1 MNFKKITAFSFYD
14 FGNSVFPMIVV
25 TALTSSYFVNHIV
38 DNQQTGTAL
47 WQLTIGIAGIFI
59 AILMPFMGNVADSQ
73 VNGRIK
79 FLRVFSLLTV
89 LSIALFYF
97 VLPSNGYVLIAL
109 IILFVGSVSYEAS
122 NSLYNS
128 SMKNCNENDL
138 TLTSGIGFAS
148 GFLGGVIMLSFLL
161 YFLILPD
168 QNIFGVS
175 KIDHLN
181 IRFSHLILAF
191 WFLIFCLPLL
201 YFCKIDQQNSSL
213 KSKTTSKIK
222 DLIWRG
228 NLTNIGKFLL
238 ARMLYM
244 DGMIIISTTM
254 GIFGTSV
261 MGLSIGK
268 ILLVGILA
276 NISGAIACYL
286 FGKFFK
292 DDKKN
297 IIITLFALS
306 LVVFLISINKNSNL
320 FLLLVVIGTFFAG
333 PLQSSSRVVMAELTD
348 DRDQGFGF
356 GMFTFA
362 GKATAVI
369 GPICAAVL
377 TYFIS
382 QRVGLA
388 FSIILL
394 LSGAFIMLKVS
405 YSNQN

>member
-1 MNFKKITAFSFYD
+1 MNFRRITAFSFYD

-25 TALTSSYFVNHIV
+25 SALTSSYFVNHIASS
-38 DNQQTGTAL
+38 QQTGTAL

-59 AILMPFMGNVADSQ
+59 AIIMPFIGNIADSQ
-73 VNGRIK
+73 VNGRLK
-79 FLRVFSLLTV
+79 YLRIFSLLTV

-97 VLPSNGYVLIAL
+97 VLPSNGFILIAL

-128 SMKNCNENDL
+128 TMKNCSENDL

-161 YFLILPD
+161 YYLILPD

-175 KIDHLN
+175 KINQLN
-181 IRFSHLILAF
+181 IRFSHLILAI

-201 YFCKIDQQNSSL
+201 YFCRIDQQNTSL
-213 KSKTTSKIK
+213 KSKTSSKIK
-222 DLIWRG
+222 DLIWKKT
-228 NLTNIGKFLL
+228 LTNTGKFLL

-244 DGMIIISTTM
+244 DGMIIIATTM
-254 GIFGTSV
+254 GIFGTTV

-276 NISGAIACYL
+276 NISGALACYL
-286 FGKFFK
+286 FGNFFK

-297 IIITLFALS
+297 IIYTLFLLS
-306 LVVFLISINKNSNL
+306 LVVLLISINKNPDL
-320 FLLLVVIGTFFAG
+320 FLILVVIGTFFAG

-348 DRDQGFGF
+348 DKDQGFGF

-362 GKATAVI
+362 GKATAII
-369 GPICAAVL
+369 GPICAAAL
-377 TYFIS
+377 TYLIS

-394 LSGAFIMLKVS
+394 LSGALIMLKVS
-405 YSNQN
+405 YNYKV

>member
-1 MNFKKITAFSFYD
+1 
-14 FGNSVFPMIVV
+14 
-25 TALTSSYFVNHIV
+25 
-38 DNQQTGTAL
+38 
-47 WQLTIGIAGIFI
+47 
-59 AILMPFMGNVADSQ
+59 
-73 VNGRIK
+73 
-79 FLRVFSLLTV
+79 
-89 LSIALFYF
+89 
-97 VLPSNGYVLIAL
+97 
-109 IILFVGSVSYEAS
+109 
-122 NSLYNS
+122 
-128 SMKNCNENDL
+128 MKNCSENDL

-161 YFLILPD
+161 YYLILPD

-175 KIDHLN
+175 KINQLN
-181 IRFSHLILAF
+181 IRFSHLILAI

-201 YFCKIDQQNSSL
+201 YFCRINQQNTSL
-213 KSKTTSKIK
+213 KSKTSSKIK
-222 DLIWRG
+222 DLIWKKT
-228 NLTNIGKFLL
+228 LTNTGKFLL

-244 DGMIIISTTM
+244 DGMIIIATTM

-276 NISGAIACYL
+276 NISGALACYL

-297 IIITLFALS
+297 IIYNLILLS
-306 LVVFLISINKNSNL
+306 LVVLLISINKNPDL
-320 FLLLVVIGTFFAG
+320 FLILVVIGTFFAG

-348 DRDQGFGF
+348 DKDQGFGF

-362 GKATAVI
+362 GKATAII
-369 GPICAAVL
+369 GPICAAAL
-377 TYFIS
+377 TYLIS

-394 LSGAFIMLKVS
+394 LSGALIMLKVS
-405 YSNQN
+405 YNYKG